1 MCLSIPMQIKKIEGD
16 QAIAVSNGLKM
27 KVSVALIDG
36 IAIDD
41 YVLVHTGFA
50 IEKIDVDRA
59 LEMIENI
66 SVADS
71 EPEKP

>member
-16 QAIAVSNGLKM
+16 QAIAVANGLKM
-27 KVSVALIDG
+27 QVSVALLDQVS
-36 IAIDD
+36 IDD

-59 LEMIENI
+59 RVMIENI
-66 SVADS
+66 SQVDRES
-71 EPEKP
+71 DML